1 MLQKIGITT
10 LDGIFPVRQ
19 DKKGL
24 MWRQSDVFESVVNHI
39 QTNNYFKRRAKI
51 MTKDLE
57 EATNLINEST
67 SFLETSIEKLL
78 KTENDLMDKSKKVS
92 GSVRKSAHDLMTGM
106 AAIEKMANFDKLERY
121 VMLLERTAS
130 AMTIL
135 SDLDKDGKLEK
146 LMTVIKN

>member
-24 MWRQSDVFESVVNHI
+24 MWRQSDVFVSVVKHI

-67 SFLETSIEKLL
+67 NFLETSIEKLL

>member
-24 MWRQSDVFESVVNHI
+24 MWRQSDVFESVVKHI

>member
-92 GSVRKSAHDLMTGM
+92 GAVRKSAHDLMTGM

>member
-1 MLQKIGITT
+1 MLHKIGITT

-24 MWRQSDVFESVVNHI
+24 MWLQSDVFKSVVTHI
-39 QTNNYFKRRAKI
+39 QTHHYFKRRAKI

-67 SFLETSIEKLL
+67 SFLEVSIEKLL

-135 SDLDKDGKLEK
+135 SELDKNGKLEK

>member
-24 MWRQSDVFESVVNHI
+24 MWRQSDVFESVVKHI

-67 SFLETSIEKLL
+67 NFLETSIEKLL

>member
-1 MLQKIGITT
+1 
-10 LDGIFPVRQ
+10 
-19 DKKGL
+19 
-24 MWRQSDVFESVVNHI
+24 
-39 QTNNYFKRRAKI
+39 

-67 SFLETSIEKLL
+67 SFLEVSIEKLL

-135 SDLDKDGKLEK
+135 SELDKNGKLEK